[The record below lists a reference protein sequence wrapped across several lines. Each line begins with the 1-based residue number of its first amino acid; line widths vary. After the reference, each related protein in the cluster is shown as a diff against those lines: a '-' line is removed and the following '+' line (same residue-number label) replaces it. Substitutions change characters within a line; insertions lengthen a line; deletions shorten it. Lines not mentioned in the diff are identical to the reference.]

1 MADQPS
7 VPSPGYYPDGAPTAY
22 WVDCIWIDKVFGS
35 CQKVVTANGTG
46 TAPISCTTLTTVTC
60 GTPTCAFL
68 NSVPSTNDYATLS
81 WLVTVPVN
89 YTCDVGSGTVMVTIQ
104 VAATIYSPAGTT
116 PACIPFSVSCG
127 ANVLN
132 GIVYA
137 TVTLCVELKTF
148 ARVQLLVPAYGYCE
162 EPPCGIENPCPSPF
176 PPQPVTPITP
186 PSPPSPPPPPTP
198 PIIDP

>member
-1 MADQPS
+1 MAAQPP
-7 VPSPGYYPDGAPTAY
+7 VPSPGYYSDGVPTAY

-46 TAPISCTTLTTVTC
+46 AVPISCTTLTTVTC
-60 GTPTCAFL
+60 ATPSCTFL
-68 NSVPSTNDYATLS
+68 NSVPSADDFATLS

-89 YTCDVGSGTVMVTIQ
+89 YTCDVGSGTVLVSTQ
-104 VAATIYSPAGTT
+104 VVATIYSPAGTT

-127 ANVLN
+127 ANILN

-137 TVTLCVELKTF
+137 TVTLCLELKTS
-148 ARVQLLVPAYGYCE
+148 AKVQLLVPAYGYCV
-162 EPPCGIENPCPSPF
+162 EPPCGIETPCPSPF
-176 PPQPVTPITP
+176 PPQLMAPV
-186 PSPPSPPPPPTP
+186 PPPPPPPPPP